1 MCDVLV
7 VDSNAQSYG
16 AALDTQLDRPE
27 HIMTTHRAIVHLL
40 KREPPGHGAYDL
52 LLVLGVAAFV
62 LGVGMV
68 SQGVLL
74 SLSPAGLVFTTQS
87 GPVEVESLMPAQ
99 GEHPVATMPSANLVP
114 PAPGLPTTRSDGPG
128 GVAVCTPRR
137 ALECDLRL
145 GLMVMALQQ
154 RGLFLERPV
163 VPNAQDVPRKYSVLA
178 RVAES
183 PHATPPPTDP
193 GC

>member
-7 VDSNAQSYG
+7 VDSNAQPYG
-16 AALDTQLDRPE
+16 AALETQLDLLE

-52 LLVLGVAAFV
+52 LVLGVAAFV
-62 LGVGMV
+62 LGVAMV

-74 SLSPAGLVFTTQS
+74 SLSPADLVLTTQS
-87 GPVEVESLMPAQ
+87 GPGEGESLMPAQ

-114 PAPGLPTTRSDGPG
+114 PTPGLPTTRSDGPG

-145 GLMVMALQQ
+145 GLMEMALQQ

-163 VPNAQDVPRKYSVLA
+163 VSNAQDVPRKYCVLA